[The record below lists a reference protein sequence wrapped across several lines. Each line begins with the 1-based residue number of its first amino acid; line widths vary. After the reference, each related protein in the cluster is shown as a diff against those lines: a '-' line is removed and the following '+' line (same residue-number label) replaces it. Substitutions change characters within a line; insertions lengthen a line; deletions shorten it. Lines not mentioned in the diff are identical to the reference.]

1 MTARTNHKMF
11 VCECGDPRGRLVR
24 ICGALI
30 PLCGLC
36 ERDLAEAMAKIGR
49 KRKPE
54 EVAHA

>member
-1 MTARTNHKMF
+1 MAAKNDHKMF
-11 VCECGDPRGRLVR
+11 TCECGDPRGRLVR

-49 KRKPE
+49 KHKPE
-54 EVAHA
+54 EVTYA